1 MGQEIKKTNFCD
13 EDREVF
19 KSRLRS
25 ETSILQKHFKHEK
38 LEDPEIPKIGLEV
51 EAWLV
56 DKNGMPCPRNLEFL
70 ENTNHSL
77 LVPELSQ
84 YNFELNVDPLPLSK
98 DCFGQ
103 MSRQLEYLWSHCE
116 KVSEKMGIHPLL
128 VGILPT
134 LTDDMLSL
142 NNMTQSNRYQ
152 ALNEQLFYLRKNKD
166 IKIHIEHFDRLDL
179 IKQDIM
185 LEAAATSIQVH
196 LQVGK
201 NKSSQ
206 FYNASIIASAPIVAL
221 AANSPFLYGHHL
233 WDETRIP
240 IFEQAVQVASFRDN
254 HGQNIGRVTFGSG
267 FSRNNLFEV
276 FLENLD
282 GYPTLIPLLFED
294 NPEELSHLK
303 FHNGTIWRWNRPII
317 GHDDNLVPHLRIEQR
332 VMASGPTITDIM
344 ANTAFYLGLTLS
356 LSQKD
361 LSQKTFEQAKDNF
374 YHCAKEGLSS
384 VVNWFGK
391 KIDLKTLFEEVLIP
405 DSKKALIESGVDK
418 EEVEFYIDGIIG
430 ERVRS
435 NQNGANW
442 QKQFVHK
449 NGGNFNA
456 LTEKYLEN
464 QMTGVPVHKW
474 KS

>member
-1 MGQEIKKTNFCD
+1 MGQEIKTTQFCD
-13 EDREVF
+13 QDREAF
-19 KSRLRS
+19 KSRLRM
-25 ETSILQKHFKHEK
+25 ETSILKNHFKDER
-38 LEDPEIPKIGLEV
+38 LEEPEIPKIGLEV

-56 DKNGMPCPRNLEFL
+56 DKNGLPCPKNLAFL
-70 ENTNHSL
+70 EQTNHPL

-84 YNFELNVDPLPLSK
+84 YNFELNVDPLPLSNN
-98 DCFGQ
+98 CFGEI
-103 MSRQLEYLWSHCE
+103 SNQLNELWSHCE
-116 KVSEKMGIHPLL
+116 KVSEQMKIHPLL

-134 LTDDMLSL
+134 LTDDMLGL
-142 NNMTQSNRYQ
+142 QNMTQSNRYQ
-152 ALNEQLFYLRKNKD
+152 ALNEQLFHLRKKKD
-166 IKIHIEHFDRLDL
+166 LKIHIENIDILDL

-206 FYNASIIASAPIVAL
+206 YYNASIIASAPIVAI

-240 IFEQAVQVASFRDN
+240 IFEQAVQVASFRNN
-254 HGQNIGRVTFGSG
+254 HGQDIGRVTFGTG

-294 NPEELSHLK
+294 EPEKLSHLK

-317 GHDDNLVPHLRIEQR
+317 GHDEKLIPHLRIEQR
-332 VMASGPTITDIM
+332 VMASGPTIEDIM
-344 ANTAFYLGLTLS
+344 ANTAFYIGLTIS
-356 LSQKD
+356 LAQKD
-361 LSQKTFEQAKDNF
+361 LSQKTFEQAKSNF
-374 YHCAKEGLSS
+374 YHCAKEGLASE
-384 VVNWFGK
+384 VIWFGK
-391 KIDLKTLFEEVLIP
+391 TVPLKNLIEEVLIP
-405 DSKKALIESGVDK
+405 ESKKALIDSGVDK

-430 ERVRS
+430 ERIKS

-442 QKQFVHK
+442 QKKFVEKKGKDFH
-449 NGGNFNA
+449 A
-456 LTEKYLEN
+456 LTDAYRLN

-474 KS
+474 KI